1 MALTMHDLKIKLSRG
16 LSEIELLEVLEIT
29 SEDLV
34 ERFSDL
40 IEEKFDYL
48 AEELELEQEEGE

>member
-1 MALTMHDLKIKLSRG
+1 MPLTMYDLKNRLSRG
-16 LSEIELLEVLEIT
+16 LSEVELLEVLEIT
-29 SEDLV
+29 SEDIV

-48 AEELELEQEEGE
+48 SEELEEEREEQ